1 MALDWIGF
9 SYAVLVSV
17 GGVIGFVKAD
27 SVPSLAAGLL
37 FGLLAAVGAYL
48 TSHNP
53 KECVAVAGHLW
64 NSHCGDGPEIHQ
76 LREVHA
82 SGFNDFIQRTDAGED
97 HNWDVDEATRILKIL
112 KSNCV

>member
-17 GGVIGFVKAD
+17 GEVIGFVKAG

-48 TSHNP
+48 TSQNP
-53 KECVAVAGHLW
+53 KNVWLLLGTSGTLTVVMGLRLI
-64 NSHCGDGPEIHQ
+64 NSG
-76 LREVHA
+76 EVHA
-82 SGFNDFIQRTDAGED
+82 SGFNDFIQISTSS
-97 HNWDVDEATRILKIL
+97 WK
-112 KSNCV
+112 